1 MQPIWL
7 FFFIKISHTYVKSA
21 IEIDESEHFQDI
33 IFIDILSLLLEKKI
47 HRKEN
52 RILTVIYNGV
62 RMFTSFS
69 IRMSLSILRTIFQR
83 DIIRVCC
90 NIKSP

>member
-1 MQPIWL
+1 MFEVQLKSMKVKI
-7 FFFIKISHTYVKSA
+7 FKISS
-21 IEIDESEHFQDI
+21 F
-33 IFIDILSLLLEKKI
+33 LLEKKI

-52 RILTVIYNGV
+52 RILKDIYNGV

-69 IRMSLSILRTIFQR
+69 IRMSLSILRAIFQR
-83 DIIRVCC
+83 DIIQVCC